1 MYETSII
8 LDTVLSV
15 CDLPV
20 NQADNA
26 FLSLGLDSPFHC
38 GSTSFSE
45 KDVSYTNNKETK
57 QR

>member
-15 CDLPV
+15 CDLSA
-20 NQADNA
+20 NRADNA

-45 KDVSYTNNKETK
+45 KDVSYPNKETK